1 MKLLKI
7 SNIIWSL
14 ILLII
19 LFLSVF
25 YAFISTD
32 APYYIAIARDISN
45 GNIPYKDIYNTY
57 TPVMMYLNSLIYD
70 IFNNPVYHVYLIF
83 QYIVIGVSVVLFYII
98 CQKLKIDKVRSYFLS
113 LFLFIVILSS
123 DGTYINLEVYVILFV
138 FLAFLLLLNKSF
150 FWCGALLSLGFFSKQ
165 YGIFNFLPFL
175 LLVLTF
181 HQFQRN
187 YLRQFILGASTPL
200 FLFVGYYIIIEN
212 IPFGYLFMQLSG
224 QGYDQEMIDLKPSLF
239 GVLAGAK
246 VFILLLVP
254 VIFLKINPLKD
265 RIDGILVLGIL
276 VNLIPLFIQNFAHY
290 FILTFPFVFILMAR
304 QHQRFNLKFIVVAN
318 ISLVIISGVL
328 FLRIIRYKDVYD
340 KQLDTAHKYEK
351 EYPTGSDV
359 FLYKGY
365 RFLYILN
372 DYKNP
377 VLKDVGYRYGF
388 KPDEEFQSKFNVLMK
403 E

>member
-7 SNIIWSL
+7 SNIIWSGA
-14 ILLII
+14 LLII

-45 GNIPYKDIYNTY
+45 GNIPYKDLYNTY

-83 QYIVIGVSVVLFYII
+83 QYLVIGVSVVLFYKI
-98 CQKLKIDKVRSYFLS
+98 CKKLKVGKVRSFYLS
-113 LFLFIVILSS
+113 LFLFIAILSS
-123 DGTYINLEVYVILFV
+123 DGTYVNLEVYVILFV
-138 FLAFLLLLNKSF
+138 FSAFLLLLNKSF
-150 FWCGALLSLGFFSKQ
+150 FWCGVLLSLSFFSKQ

-175 LLVLTF
+175 LLILTF
-181 HQFQRN
+181 HKYQRN
-187 YLRQFILGASTPL
+187 HLIKFILGASVPL
-200 FLFVGYYIIIEN
+200 FLFVGYYNIIEN
-212 IPFGYLFMQLSG
+212 VPFGDLFMQLSG

-239 GVLAGAK
+239 GFLAGAK

-254 VIFLKINPLKD
+254 IVFLKINPIKD
-265 RIDGILVLGIL
+265 KIDGILVLGII

-304 QHQRFNLKFIVVAN
+304 KHQNINLKFIIVSN
-318 ISLVIISGVL
+318 ILLVIISGIL
-328 FLRIIRYKDVYD
+328 FLRIIRYKEVYAE
-340 KQLDTAHKYEK
+340 QLKTALKYEK
-351 EYPTGSDV
+351 EFPVGSEV

-377 VLKDVGYRYGF
+377 VLKEVGYRYGF
-388 KPDEEFQSKFNVLMK
+388 KPDEDFQKKHNVLM
-403 E
+403 ED